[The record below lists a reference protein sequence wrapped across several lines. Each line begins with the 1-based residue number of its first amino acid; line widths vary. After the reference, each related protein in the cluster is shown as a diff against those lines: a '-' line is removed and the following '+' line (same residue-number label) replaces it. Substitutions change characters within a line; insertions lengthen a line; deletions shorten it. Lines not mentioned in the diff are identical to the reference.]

1 MRAGPLTLQGA
12 VLLSPLCGVTDSPF
26 RSIAR
31 RHGAAMVFCEMTS
44 ADGLVRANPK
54 TFTLLSYREEERPI
68 GAQLC
73 GSDPAVM
80 AEAARICEGL
90 GFDAIDLNYGCPV
103 RKVIARE
110 AGAAML
116 NDLER
121 LEQVTNAVVKAV
133 PVPVTAKIRIGWD
146 QKTINAHEVA
156 RVLEG
161 SGVRWVTV
169 HARCRSEKFTGQAH
183 WEVIAEVKG
192 GTSLPVIG
200 NGDVKTPEDAQRMI
214 RETGCDAVMVGRGSF
229 GNPWL
234 FARAQRLLEGADP
247 GPAPTPRERIET
259 AIGHLHDLAAVK
271 GDYAAVLMRKHVA
284 WYVRGLYDNS
294 SLCRDVNHAQ
304 TPAEVESLLL
314 RYLEFLEAAP
324 APPGGSAERSGDPA
338 DGDGAA
344 ARSGPLADASVPEG
358 LAAHGSIAA
367 P

>member
-1 MRAGPLTLQGA
+1 MRAGAVEIPGN

-26 RSIAR
+26 RRIAR

-44 ADGLVRANPK
+44 SDGLVRKNPK
-54 TFTLLSYREEERPI
+54 TYELLQYRPEERPI

-73 GSDPAVM
+73 GADPEVM

-90 GFDAIDLNYGCPV
+90 GFDTLDLNYGCPV

-116 NDLER
+116 TDLER
-121 LEQVTNAVVKAV
+121 LERVTTAVVNAVTL
-133 PVPVTAKIRIGWD
+133 PVTAKIRIGWD
-146 QKTINAHEVA
+146 KDTTNATDVA
-156 RVLEG
+156 RVLER

-169 HARCRSEKFTGQAH
+169 HARARSEKFTGEAH
-183 WEVIAEVKG
+183 WEVIAEVKRS
-192 GTSLPVIG
+192 TNLPVIG
-200 NGDVKTPEDAQRMI
+200 NGDVKTPEDALRMVTQ
-214 RETGCDAVMVGRGSF
+214 TGCDGVMVGRGSF

-234 FARAQRLLEGADP
+234 FERAHRLLNGEDLGEE
-247 GPAPTPRERIET
+247 PTPRERIAT
-259 AIGHLHDLAAVK
+259 AIGHLHDLAAKK

-294 SLCRDVNHAQ
+294 SLCREVNHSQ

-314 RYLEFLEAAP
+314 RYLEKLESAP
-324 APPGGSAERSGDPA
+324 ES
-338 DGDGAA
+338 
-344 ARSGPLADASVPEG
+344 PLPVD
-358 LAAHGSIAA
+358 AHGSCTA